1 MELLPKWLKPAR
13 ASSAVG
19 IYLTPTSLLAIAER
33 DPSVVVE
40 RSIGQGET
48 VSAALRSLIE
58 EQSWQGHLLSLVLN
72 RHWYKQHQMEKPPIP
87 DEELGQALP
96 WTMRELVNEPIES
109 LLFDYINLPAG
120 PAGQQRIAV
129 YSTGREALAQI
140 VQAVTPLCDIAT
152 IGVDELALAN
162 LLAPEERGLLL
173 HKVPG
178 QELTLTFIHQRQW
191 HFSRTIRGFQALD
204 DEQMSADQFVFD
216 NLLLELQRSIDYA
229 VGQLKLHAP
238 DNWYLALPQRVT
250 PAIQAAISQVFDIKP
265 ESLTSD
271 TLTPISLP
279 ALGILKEG
287 QA

>member
-72 RHWYKQHQMEKPPIP
+72 RHWYKQQQMEKPPIP

-204 DEQMSADQFVFD
+204 DEQMSGDQFVFD
-216 NLLLELQRSIDYA
+216 NLL
-229 VGQLKLHAP
+229 
-238 DNWYLALPQRVT
+238 
-250 PAIQAAISQVFDIKP
+250 
-265 ESLTSD
+265 
-271 TLTPISLP
+271 
-279 ALGILKEG
+279 
-287 QA
+287 